1 MKAYAR
7 LYFIINSTQSAMW
20 IFIQAP
26 LHNNNKGG
34 LHMKK
39 LKEKLI
45 GIHDILQNVMNDG
58 INDHSAAINIIL
70 ESLEDAIESIDKMR
84 K

>member
-1 MKAYAR
+1 
-7 LYFIINSTQSAMW
+7 
-20 IFIQAP
+20 
-26 LHNNNKGG
+26 
-34 LHMKK
+34 MKK